1 MAAPRRRR
9 TNYRPG
15 RRRTTIRRPRRRY
28 GLFSPPV
35 ILTASVLVAIGSP
48 TIGIPILVLAV
59 AGLWFMK
66 PRRVRRIVRAPRRPA
81 TMRPRM
87 ASASIGSYQAMTPGQ
102 FEHALAALCRRDGCT
117 NVQVVGGAGD
127 LGADVIATLPDGR
140 RLVIQAKRYALTT
153 KVGSGD
159 VQKVGGTA
167 RQIHGA
173 DIAAVVTTS
182 TFTPAARSYATQVGI
197 RTLDGNALARWAS
210 RTGAA
215 PWQ

>member
-9 TNYRPG
+9 TNYRPV
-15 RRRTTIRRPRRRY
+15 RRRTVRRPRRTRF

-35 ILTASVLVAIGSP
+35 ILTAGILAAIGSP
-48 TIGIPILVLAV
+48 AIGIPILILAV
-59 AGLWFMK
+59 AGLWFLK
-66 PRRVRRIVRAPRRPA
+66 PRRVRRSIRTPRRA
-81 TMRPRM
+81 TVISRPRT
-87 ASASIGSYQAMTPGQ
+87 ASISGYQAMTPGQ
-102 FEHALAALCRRDGCT
+102 FEHALADLCRRDSCT
-117 NVQVVGGAGD
+117 NVRVVGGSGD
-127 LGADVIATLPDGR
+127 LGADVICTVPDGR
-140 RLVIQAKRYALTT
+140 RLVIQAKRYAATT

-182 TFTPAARSYATQVGI
+182 TFTPAALNYCRQVGI
-197 RTLDGNALARWAS
+197 RTLDGTALARWAS
-210 RTGAA
+210 RTGPT